1 MADEPNAS
9 PGIEPDVPDAAN
21 VPAVPNVA
29 RIYDYFL
36 GGHTHYPADI
46 AAARRITA
54 ASPQAPLLARAMRR
68 WLVRVVAAMT
78 AEGITQ
84 FLDLGAGLPT
94 QDNVH
99 EVAARHHPD
108 TRVVYVDN
116 DPVVLAEG
124 RPLLDPGRSVLLMG
138 DVQDMAAVLDHP
150 DLHTLIDLTAPLGV
164 IVSGVVHFLPETPA
178 TAAQFAALRE
188 RLAPGSALALNSLV
202 SDADPTGATT
212 LFRLYQGETGRG
224 QLRTADQLRR
234 FFADFTLQ
242 RPGLVPLDDWRP
254 DAPVPPSALPEP
266 LIWGGLAR
274 KP

>member
-1 MADEPNAS
+1 MADEPTPPGATP
-9 PGIEPDVPDAAN
+9 PGIEPD
-21 VPAVPNVA
+21 VPNVA

-36 GGHTHYPADI
+36 GGHTHYSADR
-46 AAARRITA
+46 AAAQRITA
-54 ASPQAPLLARAMRR
+54 ANPQAPLLARAMRR
-68 WLVRVVAAMT
+68 WLIRVVAAMT

-108 TRVVYVDN
+108 TTVVYVDN
-116 DPVVLAEG
+116 DPTVLAHG
-124 RPLLDPGRSVLLMG
+124 RPLLHPGRSLLLLG
-138 DVQDMAAVLDHP
+138 DVQDMASVLDHP
-150 DLHTLIDLTAPLGV
+150 DLPTLIDLTAPLGV
-164 IVSGVVHFLPETPA
+164 IISGVVHFLPQTPA
-178 TAAQFAALRE
+178 TTDQFTILRN

-224 QLRTADQLRR
+224 QLRTAHQLRR
-234 FFADFTLQ
+234 FYGDFDLQ
-242 RPGLVPLDDWRP
+242 QPGLVPLDDWRP
-254 DAPVPPSALPEP
+254 DIPVPPSALPKP
-266 LIWGGLAR
+266 LIWGGMAR

>member
-1 MADEPNAS
+1 MADEPTAPQAP
-9 PGIEPDVPDAAN
+9 PGIEPD
-21 VPAVPNVA
+21 VPNVA

-36 GGHTHYPADI
+36 GGRTHYPADRAAAQRII
-46 AAARRITA
+46 AAN
-54 ASPQAPLLARAMRR
+54 PQAPLLARAMRR

-99 EVAARHHPD
+99 EVAARHRPD

-116 DPVVLAEG
+116 DPTFLAHG
-124 RPLLDPGRSVLLMG
+124 RPLLEPGRSVLLLG
-138 DVQDMAAVLDHP
+138 DVQDMTSVLDHP
-150 DLHTLIDLTAPLGV
+150 DLHALIDLTAPLGV

-178 TAAQFAALRE
+178 TAAQFAALRD

-224 QLRTADQLRR
+224 QLRTAGQLRQ
-234 FFADFTLQ
+234 FFTDFDLQ
-242 RPGLVPLDDWRP
+242 QPGLVPLDDWRP
-254 DAPVPPSALPEP
+254 DAPVPTPDLPKP

-274 KP
+274 KR

>member
-1 MADEPNAS
+1 MADEPDTP
-9 PGIEPDVPDAAN
+9 PGIEPA
-21 VPAVPNVA
+21 VPADPAEPAVANVA

-36 GGHTHYPADI
+36 GGHTHHPADR

-124 RPLLDPGRSVLLMG
+124 RPLLDPGRSVLLLG

-178 TAAQFAALRE
+178 TAAQFAALRD

-202 SDADPTGATT
+202 SDGDPAGAAT

>member
-1 MADEPNAS
+1 MADEPDTS

-84 FLDLGAGLPT
+84 FLDLGA
-94 QDNVH
+94 
-99 EVAARHHPD
+99 
-108 TRVVYVDN
+108 
-116 DPVVLAEG
+116 
-124 RPLLDPGRSVLLMG
+124 
-138 DVQDMAAVLDHP
+138 

-202 SDADPTGATT
+202 SDGDPTGATT